1 VCFLIYRLNNI
12 RFSMKY
18 IKLFEEHSYSV
29 YDLITMGAV
38 EAQTLLM
45 KEIDNDVSDL
55 ELIRDIL
62 DYSVIDIN
70 QSDSLGWIPLIYA
83 VLLDKKDVIELLFKH
98 PNINVNVQ
106 DIAGS
111 TPLTHAVRKGSERM
125 IELLLKHPDIDLNLR
140 DRWGNTA
147 WYLATDSIR
156 QKFPQLNPNS

>member
-1 VCFLIYRLNNI
+1 
-12 RFSMKY
+12 MKY
-18 IKLFEEHSYSV
+18 IKLFEEHGYSV
-29 YDLITMGAV
+29 YDLITMGVV

-106 DIAGS
+106 DIAEN
-111 TPLTHAVRKGSERM
+111 TPLIHAVRKGSERM
-125 IELLLKHPDIDLNLR
+125 IELLLKHPKIDVNIQN
-140 DRWGNTA
+140 RWGNMA
-147 WYLATDSIR
+147 WDMASYSICK
-156 QKFPQLNPNS
+156 KFPQLNPDFI